1 MINLLTMKKLDINL
15 FQPSRSAVKPA
26 AGKVLIADP
35 FLQGPF
41 FGRSVVLL
49 TEHNDKGTVG
59 LVLNKS
65 TKFYPDEVIED
76 LLSFEGELFIGGP
89 VSSNTLSFLHTLGP
103 VVPDTLPVTP
113 TVSWGGDF
121 DHLKR
126 LINEGLA
133 TSKSVKFFAGYSGWA
148 PGQLEAEIAENS
160 WVVSSLGEEQ
170 IMARDVDASW
180 EEAMNHLGDVYKS
193 WTNFPRN
200 PSFN

>member
-1 MINLLTMKKLDINL
+1 MKKIDFNI
-15 FQPSRSAVKPA
+15 FQPSRTAIKPA
-26 AGKVLIADP
+26 AGKVLIAEP
-35 FLQGPF
+35 FLQGPY

-76 LLSFEGELFIGGP
+76 LLSFDGELFIGGP

-103 VVPDTLPVTP
+103 IVPDTMQVTP
-113 TVSWGGDF
+113 TVYWGGDF
-121 DHLKR
+121 EHLKR
-126 LINEGLA
+126 LINEGVA
-133 TSKSVKFFAGYSGWA
+133 SSKTVKFFAGYSGWA
-148 PGQLEAEIAENS
+148 PGQLDAEIAENS
-160 WVVSSLGEEQ
+160 WVVSNLSEEQ
-170 IMARDVDASW
+170 IMAHEVADSW
-180 EEAMNHLGDVYKS
+180 EEAMLHLGDIYKT